1 MKTSGYVTMA
11 DGTEIF
17 YTIFGEGKPVLF
29 LHGNGGNSR
38 FFHYQVAPF
47 KKHFELIFL
56 DSRAH
61 GKSNNRG
68 EHLSFRLMARDTKEA
83 LDALGVS
90 KTFIVGF
97 SDGANLAMTFAA
109 LYPSYVDKLV
119 LNSGNL
125 SFRGTKFFS
134 RILSY
139 LQYGAGALLSI
150 LSARFKDVKLRAKLL
165 VNDVD
170 LSEEELRQLN
180 CPAMVIVG
188 AKDVIETSHSKHIAS
203 LIPGCRY
210 VEVADQGHN
219 LARTDA
225 ESFNDI
231 VINFL
236 KGAS

>member
-1 MKTSGYVTMA
+1 MKTSGYLTMA
-11 DGTEIF
+11 DGTDIF
-17 YTIFGEGKPVLF
+17 YSVIGEGKPVLF

-38 FFHYQVAPF
+38 FFRYQVAPF
-47 KKHFELIFL
+47 KHYFQLIFL

-61 GKSNNRG
+61 GRSNNRG
-68 EHLSFRLMARDTKEA
+68 EQLNFRLMARDTKQA
-83 LDALGVS
+83 LDALGVE
-90 KTFIVGF
+90 KTSIVGF

-109 LYPSYVDKLV
+109 LYPSYVNKLV

-125 SFRGTKFFS
+125 SFRGTKLFS

-139 LQYGAGALLSI
+139 VQYGVGIALNKLSGK
-150 LSARFKDVKLRAKLL
+150 FKDVKLRAKLL

-170 LSEEELRQLN
+170 LPEEELRQLN
-180 CPAMVIVG
+180 CMSLIIVG

-203 LIPGCRY
+203 LIPDCRY

-231 VINFL
+231 VIDFL

>member
-1 MKTSGYVTMA
+1 MKTSGYLTMA
-11 DGTEIF
+11 DGTDIF
-17 YTIFGEGKPVLF
+17 YTVIGEGKPVLF

-38 FFHYQVAPF
+38 FFRYQVAPF
-47 KKHFELIFL
+47 KHYFQLIFL

-61 GKSNNRG
+61 GRSNNRG
-68 EHLSFRLMARDTKEA
+68 EQLSFRLMARDTKQA
-83 LDALGVS
+83 LDALGVE
-90 KTFIVGF
+90 KTSIVGF

-109 LYPSYVDKLV
+109 LYPSYVSKLV

-125 SFRGTKFFS
+125 LFRGTKLFS

-139 LQYGAGALLSI
+139 VQYGAGVALNKLSEK
-150 LSARFKDVKLRAKLL
+150 FKDVKLRAKLL
-165 VNDVD
+165 VKDVD
-170 LSEEELRQLN
+170 LPVDGLRQLH

-188 AKDVIETSHSKHIAS
+188 AKDVVETSHSKYIAS

-231 VINFL
+231 VISFL

>member
-1 MKTSGYVTMA
+1 MKTSGYLTMA
-11 DGTEIF
+11 DGTDIF
-17 YTIFGEGKPVLF
+17 YSVIGEGKPVLF

-38 FFHYQVAPF
+38 FFRYQVAPF
-47 KKHFELIFL
+47 KHYFQLIFL

-61 GKSNNRG
+61 GRSNNRG
-68 EHLSFRLMARDTKEA
+68 EQLNFRLMARDTKQA
-83 LDALGVS
+83 LDALGVE
-90 KTFIVGF
+90 KTSIVGF

-109 LYPSYVDKLV
+109 LYPSYVNKLV

-125 SFRGTKFFS
+125 SFRGTKLFS

-139 LQYGAGALLSI
+139 VQYGVGIALNKLSGK
-150 LSARFKDVKLRAKLL
+150 FKDVKLRAKLL

-170 LSEEELRQLN
+170 LPEEELRQLN
-180 CPAMVIVG
+180 CMSLVIVG

-203 LIPGCRY
+203 LIPDCRY

-231 VINFL
+231 VIDFL

>member
-1 MKTSGYVTMA
+1 MKTSGYLTMA
-11 DGTEIF
+11 DGTDIF
-17 YTIFGEGKPVLF
+17 YSVIGEGKPVLF

-38 FFHYQVAPF
+38 FFRYQVAPF
-47 KKHFELIFL
+47 KHYFQLIFL

-61 GKSNNRG
+61 GRSNNRG
-68 EHLSFRLMARDTKEA
+68 EQLNFRLMARDTKQA
-83 LDALGVS
+83 LDALGVE
-90 KTFIVGF
+90 KTCIVGF

-109 LYPSYVDKLV
+109 LYPSYVNKLV

-125 SFRGTKFFS
+125 SFRGTKLFS

-139 LQYGAGALLSI
+139 VQYGVGIALNKLSGK
-150 LSARFKDVKLRAKLL
+150 FKDVKLRAKLL

-170 LSEEELRQLN
+170 LPEEELRQLN
-180 CPAMVIVG
+180 CMSLVIVG

-203 LIPGCRY
+203 LIPDCRY

-231 VINFL
+231 VIDFL